1 MKVNAINQMNQM
13 NQMTV
18 LVGVHIYMIRFQT
31 KLKL

>member
-1 MKVNAINQMNQM
+1 MKVNAINQM